1 MLLSSAA
8 VFLFGV
14 LIALGL
20 FKLKERNLNKVTY
33 VGSIVGFLI
42 LVIDPA
48 PSDWRIFVANV
59 CAIFVLFSLPV
70 WAVINSN
77 KFVIASVNPKYIV
90 MGIVGLTLISFQ
102 YVGFTVSFLLGAGF
116 G

>member
-1 MLLSSAA
+1 MFLSAAA

-33 VGSIVGFLI
+33 VGSIIGFLI
-42 LVIDPA
+42 LIINPA
-48 PSDWRIFVANV
+48 PSDWRISVANV

-70 WAVINSN
+70 WSVINSHR
-77 KFVIASVNPKYIV
+77 FVITSVNPKYIV
-90 MGIVGLTLISFQ
+90 MGIVGLTLTLFQ

-116 G
+116 E